1 MCRKAYYL
9 LPPPPDDRP
18 PPPLLP
24 PPDEP
29 EDLEGEGEYVRVGAD
44 DREGEV
50 PVGEFRVLFLTE
62 LLDLLLVEFEFLLL
76 ELKS

>member
-29 EDLEGEGEYVRVGAD
+29 EDREGEGEYVRVGAD

-50 PVGEFRVLFLTE
+50 RVGEFRVLFLTE